1 MAERTTR
8 YYDFGVE
15 LHEPTVARPYYRIIY
30 RTPEGQRRM
39 PSAGRDLE
47 QAMAKAS
54 DIVEMLR
61 GSLADPSGRTVNE
74 LLNAW
79 LPTVEAGNA
88 GSHYDKYLSMSS
100 RFISPL
106 LGTESAWNLSKETVQ
121 ACAATPTAASAKR
134 HTANALGAM
143 LTWGH
148 ANDWISEPREF
159 FFPRQPR
166 TAKKDKGR
174 QHGESVQFIPPR
186 LRPSAEACR
195 QLAQAALNSSERH
208 GEARWLMVA
217 AAASVGLRQ
226 GELFAAPTDALRP
239 DAGEWF
245 IDRQVVR
252 IRLKCTPCEGKGQVD
267 GRVCGGCNGKG
278 RTKDESA
285 IVTDPKWGRV
295 RASILPELTI
305 WGEPFRD
312 RLMTYANTLPTGGL
326 LFPAQQGGFR
336 HPSNEARDWSK
347 AARVAAAPAWAANFT
362 WHSLRHAFCSDL
374 LNVKKAR
381 DTDVALVAGHRDSG
395 VTRAMYVGATAGTT
409 GRLNALMMPT
419 TDDEEAVA

>member
-1 MAERTTR
+1 VTVRRVWETPH
-8 YYDFGVE
+8 GVFMY
-15 LHEPTVARPYYRIIY
+15 EPTTARPYYRLTWY
-30 RTPEGQRRM
+30 TPLGERKAASGGKDQDR
-39 PSAGRDLE
+39 AW
-47 QAMAKAS
+47 AKACEI
-54 DIVEMLR
+54 DAELAGQV
-61 GSLADPSGRTVNE
+61 ADPTGRTVNE

-79 LPTVEAGNA
+79 LSTVEEGNA
-88 GSHYDKYLSMSS
+88 GSHYDKYLAMST
-100 RFISPL
+100 RFTSPL
-106 LGTESAWNLSKETVQ
+106 LGQESAWGLTKEAVK
-121 ACAATPTAASAKR
+121 ACAGAPTAKSAKR
-134 HTANALGAM
+134 HLGNALGAM
-143 LTWGH
+143 ITWGH
-148 ANDWISEPREF
+148 ANDWIAEPREF
-159 FFPRQPR
+159 YFPRPPR

-174 QHGESVQFIPPR
+174 QHGESVQFIAPR

-195 QLAQAALNSSERH
+195 QLAQAALASSERH

-239 DAGEWF
+239 EVGEWF

-252 IRLKCTPCEGKGQVD
+252 VRLKCTPCNGKGRID
-267 GRVCGGCNGKG
+267 GQMCGGCQGKG
-278 RTKDESA
+278 RTKQESA
-285 IVTDPKWGRV
+285 VVTDPKWGRV

-312 RLMTYANTLPTGGL
+312 RLIAYAETRPAGGL
-326 LFPAQQGGFR
+326 LFPAPRGGFQ
-336 HPSNEARDWSK
+336 HPSNVSRDWLDT
-347 AARVAAAPAWAANFT
+347 ARAAAAPAWAANFT

-409 GRLNALMMPT
+409 ARLNTLLAAPT
-419 TDDEEAVA
+419 DGDAA